1 VTTRQA
7 NRIVVLAVGDHLDL
21 RFPPTVAMTW
31 QLAAWPTDL
40 LSLQTRDDRV
50 GRWTFTA
57 HAPGHGKVVV
67 RAVGACVPPR
77 LCPIAADG
85 PTGGVH
91 GDIPDRG
98 GVISINV
105 LVR

>member
-1 VTTRQA
+1 
-7 NRIVVLAVGDHLDL
+7 VLPG
-21 RFPPTVAMTW
+21 FVAMTW
-31 QLAAWPTDL
+31 RLAAWPTDP

-67 RAVGACVPPR
+67 RAAGVCAPPR

-98 GVISINV
+98 GVISINM